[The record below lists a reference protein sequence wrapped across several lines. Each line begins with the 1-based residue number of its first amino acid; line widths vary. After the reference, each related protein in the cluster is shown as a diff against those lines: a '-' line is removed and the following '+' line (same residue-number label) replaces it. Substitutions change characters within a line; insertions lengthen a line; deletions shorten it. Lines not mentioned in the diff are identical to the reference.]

1 MCPLV
6 DATDAGSFE
15 KRGRADTDSMPFLRD
30 PRGDGIAP
38 VLVAAASSKA
48 AEQLPAFQE
57 AVDWRE
63 AAPDLSLDLIE
74 RDRVPFL
81 L

>member
-1 MCPLV
+1 MRPPV
-6 DATDAGSFE
+6 DATDAGSLE
-15 KRGRADTDSMPFLRD
+15 KRGLADTDSMPLLRG
-30 PRGDGIAP
+30 PAT
-38 VLVAAASSKA
+38 VLAVAAFSRA

-57 AVDWRE
+57 AMGLRE
-63 AAPDLSLDLIE
+63 AAPDLSLDLIA